1 MKWSPYSHNYSP
13 VGGQPLKKKPW
24 FWWWGELGHILNK
37 ALARM
42 CCFWEHCFSEI
53 YELFFFF
60 LVMRYLRHEL
70 TPLVSL
76 FKYTNILRRLKDVK
90 SSAKDFLLSHF
101 VFVSSVQM
109 RKPEPWG
116 GCTNF
121 QRNIHFPQEI
131 KNQNNTGLLSSTGSS
146 KTVLKISSEDY
157 I

>member
-1 MKWSPYSHNYSP
+1 M
-13 VGGQPLKKKPW
+13 
-24 FWWWGELGHILNK
+24 
-37 ALARM
+37 
-42 CCFWEHCFSEI
+42 
-53 YELFFFF
+53 
-60 LVMRYLRHEL
+60 
-70 TPLVSL
+70 
-76 FKYTNILRRLKDVK
+76 
-90 SSAKDFLLSHF
+90 SHF
-101 VFVSSVQM
+101 VSVSSVQM